1 MPTRRTVLAGAMAA
15 ALARPGLAGALG
27 RFGAV
32 DRPHLEA
39 ALRAERWIRRSRQS
53 AGAGIV
59 WPADPLKPAS
69 VSTELYSGT
78 AGVVLFYLE
87 LHRATGDTAHL
98 REAELGARYLL
109 STLPTDGTGEAGLY
123 TGLAGT
129 AYALSMVGIGG
140 GRREFRDGA
149 IGALDT
155 LIERAQPTGAGLAW
169 NDVTDVIGGTAGIG
183 LTLLETGRRL
193 GTAHAIET
201 AQHAGDRLL
210 ELGRPAEGGLTWMM
224 SPTFPRN
231 MPNFSHGTAGVA
243 YFLAR
248 LHEAT
253 GERRFLDGAIAGA
266 TYLQA
271 IAVSHGDGCVIRH
284 HDGDG
289 EDLFYLGW
297 CHGPVGTAR
306 LFYTLGRLTGD
317 DTWMSWLHRLQR
329 GIPAFGVPEQRSAGF
344 WNNISQCCGNAGVA
358 QFYIDLHRSLP
369 DPTALPY
376 ARRVTA
382 DLVARATAVEDGLAW
397 VQAENRTEPENLV
410 AQTGFMQGAAG
421 VGTMLLQLDA
431 VERGERPLVTLP
443 DSPF

>member
-1 MPTRRTVLAGAMAA
+1 MLTRRTVLAGAMAA
-15 ALARPGLAGALG
+15 ALGRPGLARALG
-27 RFGAV
+27 RFGAAG
-32 DRPHLEA
+32 RPHLEA
-39 ALRAERWIRRSRQS
+39 ALRTERWIRRSRQTTGNS
-53 AGAGIV
+53 IA

-78 AGVVLFYLE
+78 AGIVLFYLE
-87 LHRATGDTAHL
+87 LHHATGGAGYL
-98 REAELGARYLL
+98 REAESGARYLL
-109 STLPTDGTGEAGLY
+109 DALPNGAGAEPGLY
-123 TGLAGT
+123 TGLAGS
-129 AYALSMVGIGG
+129 AFVLGLVHRAGG
-140 GRREFRDGA
+140 GAAFQEGA
-149 IGALDT
+149 HRVLT
-155 LIERAQPTGAGLAW
+155 MLIERANRAGEGAEW
-169 NDVTDVIGGTAGIG
+169 NDVTDVVGGSAGIG

-193 GTAHAIET
+193 GTAHAVET
-201 AQHAGDRLL
+201 AQQAGDRLL
-210 ELGRPAEGGLTWMM
+210 ELGRPAEVGLTWMM

-253 GERRFLDGAIAGA
+253 GDRRFLDGAIAGA
-266 TYLQA
+266 TYLRA

-317 DTWMSWLHRLQR
+317 DAWMSWLHRLER
-329 GIPAFGVPEQRSAGF
+329 GIPAYGVPEQRSAGF

-358 QFYIDLHRSLP
+358 QFYIDLHQSLH
-369 DPTALPY
+369 DATTLPY

>member
-15 ALARPGLAGALG
+15 VLTRPGPARALG
-27 RFGAV
+27 RFAAA

-39 ALRAERWIRRSRQS
+39 ALRAERWIRRSRQT
-53 AGAGIV
+53 AGGGIV
-59 WPADPLKPAS
+59 WPADPLKPAA

-78 AGVVLFYLE
+78 AGIVLFYLE
-87 LHRATGDTAHL
+87 LFHATGDSGHL
-98 REAELGARYLL
+98 HEAQLGARHLL
-109 STLPTDGTGEAGLY
+109 TAVPGDGSSEPGLY
-123 TGLAGT
+123 TGLAGI
-129 AYALSMVGIGG
+129 AYVLSAVGVGAG
-140 GRREFRDGA
+140 PREFRDGA
-149 IGALDT
+149 TDALDA
-155 LIERAQPTGAGLAW
+155 LVERARPAGAGLAW
-169 NDVTDVIGGTAGIG
+169 NDVTDVIGGSAGIG
-183 LTLLETGRRL
+183 LTLLGPGQEL
-193 GTAHAIET
+193 GVKRATET
-201 AQHAGDRLL
+201 ARRAGLRLL
-210 ELGRPAEGGLTWMM
+210 EMGHPAEGGLTWMM

-266 TYLQA
+266 TYLR
-271 IAVSHGDGCVIRH
+271 AVAVTHGDGCVIRH

-289 EDLFYLGW
+289 DNLFYLGW

-306 LFYTLGRLTGD
+306 LFYQLGRLTGD

-358 QFYIDLHRSLP
+358 QFGIDLHRSLP

-382 DLVARATAVEDGLAW
+382 DLMARATAVEDGLAW
-397 VQAENRTEPENLV
+397 VQAENRTEPDNLV

-421 VGTMLLQLDA
+421 VGTMLLHLDA